1 MPLFESV
8 SGLWCRFQG
17 ELFPE
22 LTDAVGR
29 LSDRHR
35 KLVAVLEFAPPEEH
49 FSRQPGFV
57 GRPCADRVALA
68 RAFIAKAIWN
78 LATTRDLIDR
88 IDADPVLR
96 RLCGWPGRSAI
107 PSEATFS
114 RAFAE
119 FASSEL
125 AARMHEALVTTA
137 LETTIVGHIS
147 RDSTAIE
154 AREKPAPKP
163 AKAEKPKRKRGRPR
177 KGEVVVKEESRLDAQ
192 LRMDLAEMIADLPKQ
207 CDRGTKRNAKGH
219 TVSWNGYK
227 LHVDSAD
234 GGIPIGCLLTSASL
248 HDSQAAIPLAT
259 QTGQRVTYLYE
270 LMDAAY
276 DARQIHE
283 FSKSMGHVAII
294 DPNPRRDAALKEAL
308 RQDAK
313 AQRAINYRDATA
325 VRYAE
330 RTNSERMNARLKDDY
345 GGRHVRV
352 RGAAKVS
359 CHLMFGI
366 LALTVEQLQ
375 RLLL

>member
-1 MPLFESV
+1 MPLFGSA
-8 SGLWCRFQG
+8 SDLWCRFQG

-35 KLVAVLEFAPPEEH
+35 KLVAVLEFAPPEDH
-49 FSRQPGFV
+49 FSCQPGFV
-57 GRPCADRVALA
+57 GRPCADRVA
-68 RAFIAKAIWN
+68 RAFIARAIWN

-96 RLCGWPGRSAI
+96 RLCGWPRRSAI

-119 FASSEL
+119 CASSDL
-125 AARMHEALVTTA
+125 PARMHEALVTTA
-137 LETTIVGHIS
+137 LETPIVGHVS

-163 AKAEKPKRKRGRPR
+163 AKAEGPKRKRGRPR
-177 KGEVVVKEESRLDAQ
+177 KGEVVVKEDKRLDAQ

-207 CDRGTKRNAKGH
+207 CDRGTKRNGRGH
-219 TVSWNGYK
+219 TVSWNGSK
-227 LHVDSAD
+227 LHVDPAD
-234 GGIPIGCLLTSASL
+234 GGIPISCLLTSASL

-259 QTGQRVTYLYE
+259 ETGQRVTDPYE
-270 LMDAAY
+270 LMGAACDAK
-276 DARQIHE
+276 QIHE

-294 DPNPRRDAALKEAL
+294 DPNPRRDAALKEAV

-313 AQRAINYRDATA
+313 AQRALNDRDATA
-325 VRYAE
+325 VRYTE
-330 RTNSERMNARLKDDY
+330 HTNSERVNARLKDDD

-366 LALTVEQLQ
+366 LALTVEHLQ
-375 RLLL
+375 RLLP

>member
-1 MPLFESV
+1 MPLFESA
-8 SGLWCRFQG
+8 SDLWCRFQG

-35 KLVAVLEFAPPEEH
+35 KLFAVLEFAPPEDH
-49 FSRQPGFV
+49 FSCQPGFV
-57 GRPCADRVALA
+57 GRPCADRVA
-68 RAFIAKAIWN
+68 RAFIARAIWN

-96 RLCGWPGRSAI
+96 RLCGWPRRSAI

-119 FASSEL
+119 CASSDL
-125 AARMHEALVTTA
+125 PARMHEALVTTA
-137 LETTIVGHIS
+137 LETPIVGHVS

-177 KGEVVVKEESRLDAQ
+177 KGEVVVKEDKRLDAQ

-207 CDRGTKRNAKGH
+207 CDRGTKRNARGH
-219 TVSWNGYK
+219 TVSWNGSK
-227 LHVDSAD
+227 LHVDPAD
-234 GGIPIGCLLTSASL
+234 GGIPLSCLLTSASL

-259 QTGQRVTYLYE
+259 QTGQRVTDLYE
-270 LMDAAY
+270 LMDAAC
-276 DARQIHE
+276 DAKQIHE
-283 FSKSMGHVAII
+283 YCTRTGHVAII
-294 DPNPRRDAALKEAL
+294 DPNPRRDTALKEAV
-308 RQDAK
+308 RQDAT
-313 AQRAINYRDATA
+313 AQRAINDRDATA

-330 RTNSERMNARLKDDY
+330 RTNSERVNARLKDDD

-366 LALTVEQLQ
+366 LALTVEHLQ
-375 RLLL
+375 RLLP

>member
-8 SGLWCRFQG
+8 SDLWCRFQG

-35 KLVAVLEFAPPEEH
+35 KLVAVLEFAPPEDH
-49 FSRQPGFV
+49 FIGQPGFV

-96 RLCGWPGRSAI
+96 RLCGWPRRSAI

-119 FASSEL
+119 CASSDL
-125 AARMHEALVTTA
+125 PARMHEALVTTA
-137 LETTIVGHIS
+137 LETPIVGHVS

-177 KGEVVVKEESRLDAQ
+177 KGEVVVKEDKRLDAQ

-227 LHVDSAD
+227 LHIDSAD
-234 GGIPIGCLLTSASL
+234 GGIPISCLLTSASL

-270 LMDAAY
+270 LMDAAC
-276 DARQIHE
+276 DAKQIHE

-308 RQDAK
+308 RQDAT
-313 AQRAINYRDATA
+313 AQRALNDRDATA

-330 RTNSERMNARLKDDY
+330 RTNSERVNARLKDDD

-366 LALTVEQLQ
+366 LALTVEHLQ
-375 RLLL
+375 RLLP

>member
-8 SGLWCRFQG
+8 SDLWCRFQG

-35 KLVAVLEFAPPEEH
+35 KLVAVLEFAPPEDH
-49 FSRQPGFV
+49 FSCQPGFV
-57 GRPCADRVALA
+57 GRPCADRVA

-96 RLCGWPGRSAI
+96 RLCGWPRRSAI

-119 FASSEL
+119 CASSDL
-125 AARMHEALVTTA
+125 PARMHEALVTTA
-137 LETTIVGHIS
+137 LETPIVGHVS

-177 KGEVVVKEESRLDAQ
+177 KGEVVVKEDKRLDAQ

-227 LHVDSAD
+227 LHIDSAD
-234 GGIPIGCLLTSASL
+234 GGIPISCLLTSASL

-259 QTGQRVTYLYE
+259 QTGQRVTDLYE

-276 DARQIHE
+276 DAKQIHE

-308 RQDAK
+308 RQDAT
-313 AQRAINYRDATA
+313 AQRALNDRDATA
-325 VRYAE
+325 IRYAE
-330 RTNSERMNARLKDDY
+330 RTNSERVNARLKDDF